1 MCVAVVWTAA
11 TFVTAV
17 VVVALAMAGEAIHL
31 PTPSE
36 AVHLPT
42 PPEAAHLPTPS
53 EAVHLPT
60 PSEAVHL
67 PTPSE
72 AVHLPTSSEAVH
84 LPTSSEAATS
94 TSAAGAAATGGATRG
109 AVACRETPVGK
120 VSCCSECGFGWCW
133 SIGGAG
139 LVSSGAAGTANSS
152 GIGGD
157 VGHPLLML
165 GGTQVWVA
173 AVSGRGRETA
183 AAA

>member
-42 PPEAAHLPTPS
+42 PPEAA
-53 EAVHLPT
+53 
-60 PSEAVHL
+60 HL